1 MDKELLRYKS
11 TDAEKL
17 AAELDYFFRQNYEK
31 YSSYFHNP
39 SEKEKDLYD
48 KLMQGRFVGIKKLLE
63 DMGQGEHSYL
73 MNRLTRH
80 ETNYPMNLYLIY
92 QVKREFAR
100 DYLFERYDI
109 LADRGLKVDSD
120 HYELAYS
127 AELTP
132 ADTLDSIHTEFN
144 LNHPSDFRG
153 HSLSISDIVVLREN
167 EKEKA
172 FYCDGVGFREVS
184 EFFKEP
190 EITIEQKTEQEL
202 RSDVSSSTDEELD
215 MCFDIAFNI
224 DEHLRKYSDEY
235 RTLFP
240 DFLEQPSKEVVADA
254 MLTGKTIVIKK
265 ALCEI
270 EHKNSAVLL
279 KQLAEYERAYP
290 KNHFEIYTLKPKY
303 RSNCPYA
310 VDKQR
315 ANRDYVNRD
324 MYEVIASVPMNSNK
338 TPMQIEATELIK
350 NSFTNDKY
358 VPDTRDIIVTNFN
371 GIEKAYFRERKEYV
385 EVPEFVG
392 VHIRSAAISNYRGY
406 TAFIGTDDK
415 VYLGRSENYLHNKE
429 NGFLPFYNNTDNSL
443 VFISDNEKMY
453 AFLYGSGWIVS
464 QQEMIEHG
472 AFSLKDYAEYAA
484 LNDGILSV
492 LDKIR
497 KIKFDD
503 KNFSYPVFDR
513 TKKVSIRRQL
523 AENKSKDADIIKTSP
538 KNRNNDL
545 EV

>member
-11 TDAEKL
+11 MDAEKL

-31 YSSYFHNP
+31 YSLYFHNP

-63 DMGQGEHSYL
+63 DMGQSEHSYL
-73 MNRLTRH
+73 MNRLKQH
-80 ETNYPMNLYLIY
+80 ENNYPMDLYLIY
-92 QVKREFAR
+92 QIKREFAR
-100 DYLFERYDI
+100 DYLFEKYDN
-109 LADRGLKVDSD
+109 LQKRGLSVDSD
-120 HYELAYS
+120 HYELMYS

-132 ADTLDSIHTEFN
+132 ADTLDSIYTEFN

-172 FYCDGVGFREVS
+172 FYCDSVGFQEVP
-184 EFFKEP
+184 EFFKES
-190 EITIEQKTEQEL
+190 EIIVEPKDEKEL
-202 RSDVSSSTDEELD
+202 RSDLNSPTDDELD

-240 DFLEQPSKEVVADA
+240 DFLEQPGKEAVADA
-254 MLTGKTIVIKK
+254 MLTGKTLVIKK
-265 ALCEI
+265 ALSEI
-270 EHKNSAVLL
+270 EHENSPVLL
-279 KQLAEYERAYP
+279 KQLAEYEKAYP
-290 KNHFEIYTLKPKY
+290 KNHFEIYTLKPEY
-303 RSNCPYA
+303 RNNCPYA
-310 VDKQR
+310 VYKQR
-315 ANRDYVNRD
+315 ANRDYINRD
-324 MYEVIASVPMNSNK
+324 MYEIIASVPMSSDK

-392 VHIRSAAISNYRGY
+392 VHIRSAVISNYRGY

-484 LNDGILSV
+484 LNEGILSGF
-492 LDKIR
+492 DKTR
-497 KIKFDD
+497 EIKFDG
-503 KNFSYPVFDR
+503 KSFSYPVFDR
-513 TKKVSIRRQL
+513 TKKVSIRQQL
-523 AENKSKDADIIKTSP
+523 AENKSKDADVP
-538 KNRNNDL
+538 KVPAKNKNNDL

>member
-11 TDAEKL
+11 MDAEKL

-73 MNRLTRH
+73 MNRLTQH
-80 ETNYPMNLYLIY
+80 ENNYPMDLYLIY
-92 QVKREFAR
+92 QIKREFAR
-100 DYLFERYDI
+100 DYLFEKYDI
-109 LADRGLKVDSD
+109 LTNRGLKVDSD
-120 HYELAYS
+120 HYELTYS

-132 ADTLDSIHTEFN
+132 ADTLESIYTEFN

-172 FYCDGVGFREVS
+172 FYCDSVGFQEVP
-184 EFFKEP
+184 EFFKES
-190 EITIEQKTEQEL
+190 EIIVEPKDEKEL
-202 RSDVSSSTDEELD
+202 RSDLNSPTDDELD

-240 DFLEQPSKEVVADA
+240 DFLEQPGKEAVADA
-254 MLTGKTIVIKK
+254 MLTGKTLVIKK
-265 ALCEI
+265 ALGEI
-270 EHKNSAVLL
+270 EHENSPILL
-279 KQLAEYERAYP
+279 KQLAEYEKAYP
-290 KNHFEIYTLKPKY
+290 KDHFEIYTLKPEY
-303 RSNCPYA
+303 RTNCPYS
-310 VDKQR
+310 VYKQR
-315 ANRDYVNRD
+315 ANRDYINRD
-324 MYEVIASVPMNSNK
+324 MYEIIASVPMSNDK
-338 TPMQIEATELIK
+338 TPMQIEATEVIK
-350 NSFTNDKY
+350 NSFTNDRY

-392 VHIRSAAISNYRGY
+392 VHIRSAVISNYRGY

-484 LNDGILSV
+484 LNEGVLSGF
-492 LDKIR
+492 DKTR
-497 KIKFDD
+497 EIKFDG
-503 KNFSYPVFDR
+503 KSFSYPVFDR
-513 TKKVSIRRQL
+513 TKKASIRQQL
-523 AENKSKDADIIKTSP
+523 AENKSKDADVP
-538 KNRNNDL
+538 KAPAKNKNNDL

>member
-1 MDKELLRYKS
+1 VDNELLRYKS
-11 TDAEKL
+11 MDAEKL

-73 MNRLTRH
+73 MNRLTQH
-80 ETNYPMNLYLIY
+80 ENNYPMDLYLIY
-92 QVKREFAR
+92 QIKREFAR
-100 DYLFERYDI
+100 DYLFEKYDN
-109 LADRGLKVDSD
+109 LQKRGLSVDSD
-120 HYELAYS
+120 NYELMYS
-127 AELTP
+127 AEFTP
-132 ADTLDSIHTEFN
+132 ADTLEDIMVELN
-144 LNHPSDFRG
+144 LNHPSDYRG
-153 HSLSISDIVVLREN
+153 HSLSVSDIIVLREN
-167 EKEKA
+167 EKETA
-172 FYCDGVGFREVS
+172 YYCDGTHLREVP

-190 EITIEQKTEQEL
+190 EIIVEPKDEKEL
-202 RSDVSSSTDEELD
+202 RSDLSSPTDVELD

-224 DEHLRKYSDEY
+224 DEHLRKNSPEY

-240 DFLEQPSKEVVADA
+240 DIDEQTNKELIADA
-254 MLTGKTIVIKK
+254 MLTARTVAIKK
-265 ALCEI
+265 MLSEI
-270 EHKNSAVLL
+270 EHENSSALL
-279 KQLAEYERAYP
+279 KQLAEYEKAYP
-290 KNHFEIYTLKPKY
+290 KNHFEIYTLKAEY

-310 VDKQR
+310 ADKQR
-315 ANRDYVNRD
+315 ANRDYINRD
-324 MYEVIASVPMNSNK
+324 MYEIIASVPMSSDK
-338 TPMQIEATELIK
+338 TPMQIEATELIR
-350 NSFTNDKY
+350 NSFTNDRY

-392 VHIRSAAISNYRGY
+392 VHIRSAVISNYRGY
-406 TAFIGTDDK
+406 TAFVGTDDK

-443 VFISDNEKMY
+443 LFISDNEKMY
-453 AFLYGSGWIVS
+453 SFLYGSGWIVS

-484 LNDGILSV
+484 LKDGILSG

-497 KIKFDD
+497 EIKFDG
-503 KNFSYPVFDR
+503 KSFSYPVFDR
-513 TKKVSIRRQL
+513 TKKASIRKQL
-523 AENKSKDADIIKTSP
+523 AENKSKDADVP
-538 KNRNNDL
+538 KAPARNKNNDL